1 MQRWFALFTAFLVAG
16 CTTAGP
22 TAAQATYPETSPPL
36 IAGRVALAE
45 GDARIWRVE
54 DDAGGNAGEWDEA
67 ETNDVV
73 SAGTGLYTGPDGR
86 NEVRVGPHTFRLAA
100 NSRGGFSQLDYSSAV
115 FDLEYGSL
123 NVRLAR
129 AEHGETTAVTVAGVR
144 LELAAPGRYRV
155 DATDRG
161 PLRLT
166 VFDGHGTVRAPN
178 TTVGVAGSQ
187 AIVLTPGVTGYN
199 FEQPVSSD
207 FDQWALA
214 RDDRFRD
221 VRSAQ
226 YVSPYMTGY
235 EELDVHGD
243 WVPDGMYGTVWYP
256 RAVPVGWAPYRH
268 GQWRWVRPW
277 GWTWV
282 DQAPWGYAPFH
293 YGRWVLVGTRW
304 AWVPGGYVPRP
315 VWAPALVGFVGSG
328 VSVSVNVG
336 GPVVGWYP
344 LAPWHRY
351 EPHYR
356 HSPTYITIINQTV
369 INRPPAGVPRNINH
383 GPGATL
389 VPGSR
394 FREPVMR
401 TVLPVRP
408 RPEDLRPMT
417 PPPLNVAP
425 APRPTTRKFAEQ
437 DGRPDRPDRPIP
449 GAPAR
454 TFQPGQPPQAGQPPQ
469 SGQPPQPGQPP
480 QAGQRPMR
488 VTPPM
493 AADPVPGRGLA
504 PQPAVPGN
512 DPAPL
517 TQPPRTGQ
525 PPQPGQPP
533 QGGRPPTRVTPPMT
547 ADPVPGRGL
556 SPQPALPG
564 NDPAPLAQPPRMRAL
579 PPGSPPVPPA
589 PRGVDR
595 GPDRTLPRPNL
606 PSDQI
611 PPGQARPINPA
622 EPPRF
627 PPGAPPTIRAPMAPA
642 MQPAPAAAPSPQA
655 VAPPP
660 RPTSPAVAPAPRPVV
675 PAAAPGPA
683 PAPAA
688 VPPPRAETRS
698 RKEEVLRNAPQSR
711 GRPEDAKQ

>member
-22 TAAQATYPETSPPL
+22 SAAQATYPETSPPL
-36 IAGRVALAE
+36 IAGRIALAE

-54 DDAGGNAGEWDEA
+54 DDASGNAGEWDEA

-86 NEVRVGPHTFRLAA
+86 NEVRVGPHTFRLAS

-115 FDLEYGSL
+115 FDLEYGSV

-129 AEHGETTAVTVAGVR
+129 AEHGETTAVTIAGVR

-199 FEQPVSSD
+199 FEQAVSSD

-214 RDDRFRD
+214 RDGRYRD

-243 WVPDGMYGTVWYP
+243 WVPDGTYGTVWYP

-328 VSVSVNVG
+328 VSVSVNIG

-356 HSPTYITIINQTV
+356 HSPTYVTIINQTV
-369 INRPPAGVPRNINH
+369 IHRPPAGVPRNINH

-408 RPEDLRPMT
+408 RPEDLRPAA

-437 DGRPDRPDRPIP
+437 DRRSDRLDRPIP

-454 TFQPGQPPQAGQPPQ
+454 SIQPGQPPQAGQAPQ
-469 SGQPPQPGQPP
+469 QGQVPQAGQPPQ
-480 QAGQRPMR
+480 
-488 VTPPM
+488 V
-493 AADPVPGRGLA
+493 
-504 PQPAVPGN
+504 
-512 DPAPL
+512 
-517 TQPPRTGQ
+517 
-525 PPQPGQPP
+525 
-533 QGGRPPTRVTPPMT
+533 GRPPTRVTPPMA

-564 NDPAPLAQPPRMRAL
+564 NDPAPLAQPPRMKPV
-579 PPGSPPVPPA
+579 PPGSPAMSPA

-595 GPDRTLPRPNL
+595 GPDRALPRPNL

-642 MQPAPAAAPSPQA
+642 AQPAPAARPAAP
-655 VAPPP
+655 VIAPAP
-660 RPTSPAVAPAPRPVV
+660 RPTSPAVAPAPRAVA

-683 PAPAA
+683 QPPAAAPA
-688 VPPPRAETRS
+688 PRAETRS
-698 RKEEVLRNAPQSR
+698 RKEEARGNAPQSR
-711 GRPEDAKQ
+711 GRPEDVGPKH

>member
-226 YVSPYMTGY
+226 YVSPYMTGTKNSTCMAT
-235 EELDVHGD
+235 GCR
-243 WVPDGMYGTVWYP
+243 MACT
-256 RAVPVGWAPYRH
+256 
-268 GQWRWVRPW
+268 
-277 GWTWV
+277 
-282 DQAPWGYAPFH
+282 
-293 YGRWVLVGTRW
+293 GRCG
-304 AWVPGGYVPRP
+304 
-315 VWAPALVGFVGSG
+315 
-328 VSVSVNVG
+328 
-336 GPVVGWYP
+336 
-344 LAPWHRY
+344 
-351 EPHYR
+351 
-356 HSPTYITIINQTV
+356 
-369 INRPPAGVPRNINH
+369 
-383 GPGATL
+383 
-389 VPGSR
+389 
-394 FREPVMR
+394 
-401 TVLPVRP
+401 
-408 RPEDLRPMT
+408 
-417 PPPLNVAP
+417 
-425 APRPTTRKFAEQ
+425 
-437 DGRPDRPDRPIP
+437 
-449 GAPAR
+449 
-454 TFQPGQPPQAGQPPQ
+454 
-469 SGQPPQPGQPP
+469 
-480 QAGQRPMR
+480 
-488 VTPPM
+488 
-493 AADPVPGRGLA
+493 
-504 PQPAVPGN
+504 
-512 DPAPL
+512 
-517 TQPPRTGQ
+517 
-525 PPQPGQPP
+525 
-533 QGGRPPTRVTPPMT
+533 
-547 ADPVPGRGL
+547 
-556 SPQPALPG
+556 
-564 NDPAPLAQPPRMRAL
+564 
-579 PPGSPPVPPA
+579 
-589 PRGVDR
+589 
-595 GPDRTLPRPNL
+595 
-606 PSDQI
+606 
-611 PPGQARPINPA
+611 
-622 EPPRF
+622 
-627 PPGAPPTIRAPMAPA
+627 IRAPCRSAGLPIA
-642 MQPAPAAAPSPQA
+642 TASGAGSGHGAGPGSTRRRGATRRSITAAGCWSGRAGPGC
-655 VAPPP
+655 
-660 RPTSPAVAPAPRPVV
+660 R
-675 PAAAPGPA
+675 AA
-683 PAPAA
+683 
-688 VPPPRAETRS
+688 TC
-698 RKEEVLRNAPQSR
+698 R
-711 GRPEDAKQ
+711 GRCGRRPWWDSSAAGSVCR

>member
-22 TAAQATYPETSPPL
+22 SAAQATYPETSPPL

-54 DDAGGNAGEWDEA
+54 DDASGNAGEWDEA

-86 NEVRVGPHTFRLAA
+86 NEVRVGPHTFRLAS

-115 FDLEYGSL
+115 FDLEYGSV

-129 AEHGETTAVTVAGVR
+129 AEHGETTAVTIAGVR

-199 FEQPVSSD
+199 FEQAVSSD

-214 RDDRFRD
+214 RDGRYRD

-243 WVPDGMYGTVWYP
+243 WVPDGTYGTVWYP

-328 VSVSVNVG
+328 VSVSVNIG

-356 HSPTYITIINQTV
+356 HSPTYVTIINQTV
-369 INRPPAGVPRNINH
+369 IHRPPAGVPRNINH

-408 RPEDLRPMT
+408 RPEDLRPAA

-437 DGRPDRPDRPIP
+437 DRGSDRLDRPIP

-454 TFQPGQPPQAGQPPQ
+454 SIQPGQPPQAGQAPQQGQVPQAGQPPHA
-469 SGQPPQPGQPP
+469 GQPPQ
-480 QAGQRPMR
+480 
-488 VTPPM
+488 V
-493 AADPVPGRGLA
+493 
-504 PQPAVPGN
+504 
-512 DPAPL
+512 
-517 TQPPRTGQ
+517 
-525 PPQPGQPP
+525 
-533 QGGRPPTRVTPPMT
+533 GRPPTRVTPPMA

-564 NDPAPLAQPPRMRAL
+564 NDPAPLAQPPRMKPV
-579 PPGSPPVPPA
+579 PPGSPAMSPA

-595 GPDRTLPRPNL
+595 GPDRALPRPNL

-642 MQPAPAAAPSPQA
+642 AQPAPAARPAAP
-655 VAPPP
+655 VIAPAP
-660 RPTSPAVAPAPRPVV
+660 RPTSPAVAPAPRAVA

-683 PAPAA
+683 QPPAAAPA
-688 VPPPRAETRS
+688 PRAETRS
-698 RKEEVLRNAPQSR
+698 RKEEVRGNAPQSR
-711 GRPEDAKQ
+711 GRPEDVGPKH